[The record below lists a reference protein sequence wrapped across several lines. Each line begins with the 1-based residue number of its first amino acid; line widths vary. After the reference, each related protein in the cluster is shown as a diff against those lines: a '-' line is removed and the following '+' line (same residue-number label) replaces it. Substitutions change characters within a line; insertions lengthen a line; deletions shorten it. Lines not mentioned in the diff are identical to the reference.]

1 MKRNVG
7 IILSFSVILLI
18 SISSAVYFYLQWQ
31 RVKVNALSPTE
42 VAKAEAKQL
51 SASVSKFMDLP
62 TGEEPTVARVTDA
75 TKISAQPFFAKAKN
89 GDQVLIYTEA
99 KLAILF
105 DPVANR
111 IKNVA
116 PVNIGTA
123 SAQPVMKRKFVLYN
137 GTSTVGLTKKMEALI
152 LDKVPD
158 VEVTD
163 RTNAQKRNYEKTIL
177 IPLVEKPD
185 DAAIIAKD
193 LDLTIAALPDGEKK
207 PEDADYL
214 IIIGSDIV
222 K

>member
-1 MKRNVG
+1 
-7 IILSFSVILLI
+7 
-18 SISSAVYFYLQWQ
+18 
-31 RVKVNALSPTE
+31 
-42 VAKAEAKQL
+42 
-51 SASVSKFMDLP
+51 
-62 TGEEPTVARVTDA
+62 
-75 TKISAQPFFAKAKN
+75 
-89 GDQVLIYTEA
+89 
-99 KLAILF
+99 
-105 DPVANR
+105 
-111 IKNVA
+111 
-116 PVNIGTA
+116 
-123 SAQPVMKRKFVLYN
+123 MKRKFVLYN